1 MVSRHGSLYENGGV
15 HSTKKIHY
23 SRTMHGLFE
32 TENTIMNTIASKRKT
47 LVAALIC
54 LVAVA
59 FLAGCSGFHPIGPK
73 RAKSSN
79 FLRKV
84 ERNCGRY
91 RVGGHTV
98 TSLFSMNTS
107 EPLFVSWTSALGSG
121 DISKE
126 KYAKSINGF
135 YQNSDNEAAIRCIVR
150 QKGSGRK

>member
-1 MVSRHGSLYENGGV
+1 
-15 HSTKKIHY
+15 
-23 SRTMHGLFE
+23 
-32 TENTIMNTIASKRKT
+32 MNTEPKKQTT
-47 LVAALIC
+47 LVAAFIC

-59 FLAGCSGFHPIGPK
+59 FLAGCSGFHPVGPK
-73 RAKSSN
+73 RVKNSN

-135 YQNSDNEAAIRCIVR
+135 FQNSNNEAAIRCIVR
-150 QKGSGRK
+150 QKGTGGK

>member
-1 MVSRHGSLYENGGV
+1 MKTGRIVVEKVNCLES
-15 HSTKKIHY
+15 
-23 SRTMHGLFE
+23 MHGLRKP
-32 TENTIMNTIASKRKT
+32 ENRSMTRYQKRKT
-47 LVAALIC
+47 FFTVVLFCLITV
-54 LVAVA
+54 L
-59 FLAGCSGFHPIGPK
+59 LAGCSGFHPIGPK
-73 RAKSSN
+73 WAKNSN

-135 YQNSDNEAAIRCIVR
+135 FQNSDNEAAIRCIVR
-150 QKGSGRK
+150 QKGSGGK

>member
-1 MVSRHGSLYENGGV
+1 
-15 HSTKKIHY
+15 
-23 SRTMHGLFE
+23 
-32 TENTIMNTIASKRKT
+32 MNTIQRKRKA
-47 LVAALIC
+47 LVTTAVIC
-54 LVAVA
+54 LAA
-59 FLAGCSGFHPIGPK
+59 ASLLAGCSGFHPVGPK
-73 RAKSSN
+73 RAKNSN

-135 YQNSDNEAAIRCIVR
+135 FQNSDNEAAVRCIVR
-150 QKGSGRK
+150 QKGTGRK